1 MSIMRSNIAR
11 QLYNTGGITNLINTY
26 QNNPTL
32 QSKMTQQEYLDL
44 FGSQPT
50 SKTEQIIQSSVAPT
64 IESPIVKRPIL
75 PIIPEGSDD
84 GGITSI
90 NRISERNQPNFM
102 GGKQP
107 GIIAALQRTYGD
119 LKAAGKD
126 IYNLLS
132 PIQIAKRTKDA
143 IDDMRAKRAAEII
156 EQIRLEEEKRLSAQL
171 RQPGDSNRGGDGPQN
186 NPQGGLGRQDYSR
199 AATADFAS
207 LADEMGIDY
216 R

>member
-44 FGSQPT
+44 FGSRPT
-50 SKTEQIIQSSVAPT
+50 SSTTEQIIQSSVAPT

-75 PIIPEGSDD
+75 PIIPESSDD

-119 LKAAGKD
+119 LKTAGKD

-156 EQIRLEEEKRLSAQL
+156 EQIRLEEERRLKAQL
-171 RQPGDSNRGGDGPQN
+171 SQPGDAASFSDSYDRDTFTHESKV
-186 NPQGGLGRQDYSR
+186 GRDSGERMGR
-199 AATADFAS
+199 A
-207 LADEMGIDY
+207 
-216 R
+216 

>member
-44 FGSQPT
+44 FGSRPT
-50 SKTEQIIQSSVAPT
+50 SSTTEQIIQSSVAPT

-75 PIIPEGSDD
+75 PIIPESSDD

-119 LKAAGKD
+119 LKTAGKD

-156 EQIRLEEEKRLSAQL
+156 EQIRLEEEKKLKAQL
-171 RQPGDSNRGGDGPQN
+171 NQPGDADSFSDSYDRDTFSHESKV
-186 NPQGGLGRQDYSR
+186 GRDSGERMGR
-199 AATADFAS
+199 A
-207 LADEMGIDY
+207 
-216 R
+216 